1 MELYSALLQACSNYQ
16 DSIAFDGEMGR
27 MTYTE
32 LLGRSN
38 VVGHQLVKRFGTER
52 RNIGLLIPNTP
63 YFPLAL
69 FGLLGAGHVAAPFNP
84 LLNPEEL
91 ASLLTHG
98 ECGVLLYDPYL
109 EEAAK
114 AAQAKAG
121 IEIEIVSVADLLATE
136 SPNPAPFQPQV
147 GEDDLS
153 MILYTSGT
161 TGDPKGVMLSHKN
174 VYSNFVSFSK
184 VFHFNSEDTFPCV
197 LPLFHTFAM
206 TVILFGALLNGA
218 RIILFP
224 QFVPQKLLETI
235 FTEPN
240 VILLAVPP
248 MFIMLARFAPENA
261 PSDHKIRIAVSG
273 GGALPVDV
281 GAAFLE
287 AFGHPILEGY
297 GLTET
302 SPAVAVNRPDNNK
315 IGTIGMVLPEVELE
329 IRDEAGNLVAPGEV
343 GELCVRGELVMKGYY
358 KNEEATAKVMLPDGF
373 IRTGD
378 LGFAHDTGQVQIVG
392 RSKDIIVSGGENIY
406 PREIEETLLRYPGV
420 AEAAVVAKADTLRT
434 EVPYAFVVLEEEVSE
449 EITESELRKYCRE
462 HLGEYKIP
470 TAFEFIEEMPKTA
483 TRKIQKE
490 KLRAMLT

>member
-1 MELYSALLQACSNYQ
+1 MELYSALLHACSTYK

-27 MTYTE
+27 MTYAE

-38 VVGHQLVKRFGTER
+38 VVGHQLVERFGAKR
-52 RNIGLLIPNTP
+52 RNVALLIPNTP

-69 FGLLGAGHVAAPFNP
+69 FGLLGAGHVAVPFNP

-91 ASLLTHG
+91 AALLTHG
-98 ECGVLLYDPYL
+98 ECNVLLYDPYM
-109 EEAAK
+109 EESAK
-114 AAQAKAG
+114 LAQAKA
-121 IEIEIVSVADLLATE
+121 EIDVEIISVADLLAAE
-136 SPNPAPFQPQV
+136 APNPAPFQPQV
-147 GEDDLS
+147 GDDDLS

-161 TGDPKGVMLSHKN
+161 TGDPKGVMLTHKN
-174 VYSNFVSFSK
+174 VYSNFASFSK
-184 VFHFNSEDTFPCV
+184 VFDFNSKDTFPCV

-206 TVILFGALLNGA
+206 TVILFGGLLNGA

-224 QFVPQKLLETI
+224 QFAPQKLLETI

-240 VILLAVPP
+240 IILVAVPP
-248 MFIMLARFAPENA
+248 MFLMLARFAPDNA
-261 PSDHKIRIAVSG
+261 PETHNLRITVSG
-273 GGALPVDV
+273 GGALPVDI
-281 GAAFLE
+281 GAAFQQ
-287 AFGHPILEGY
+287 AFHHSILEGY

-302 SPAVAVNRPDNNK
+302 SPAVAVNRPGNNQ
-315 IGTIGMVLPEVELE
+315 IGTIGLVLPDVELE
-329 IRDEAGNLVAPGEV
+329 IRDDDGKPVGLGEV
-343 GELCVRGELVMKGYY
+343 GELCVRGDLVMKGYY
-358 KNEEATAKVMLPDGF
+358 KNEAATAKVMLPDGF
-373 IRTGD
+373 LRTGD
-378 LGFAHDTGQVQIVG
+378 LGFAHESGRVQIVG

-420 AEAAVVAKADTLRT
+420 AEAAVVAKADKLRS

-470 TAFEFIEEMPKTA
+470 VAFEFIEEMPKTA

-490 KLRAMLT
+490 KLRALLA

>member
-1 MELYSALLQACSNYQ
+1 MELYTALLHACSEYK

-38 VVGHQLVKRFGTER
+38 VVGHQLQERFGSER
-52 RNIGLLIPNTP
+52 QNIALLIPNTP

-69 FGLLGAGHVAAPFNP
+69 FGLLGAGHVAVPFNP

-91 ASLLTHG
+91 AALMEHG
-98 ECGVLLYDPYL
+98 ECKVMLYDPYM
-109 EEAAK
+109 EESAK
-114 AAQAKAG
+114 KAQALAKTD
-121 IEIEIVSVADLLATE
+121 IEIVSVADLLATE
-136 SPNPAPFQPQV
+136 SPNPAPFTPQV
-147 GEDDLS
+147 GDDELA

-174 VYSNFVSFSK
+174 VYSNFASFSK
-184 VFHFNSEDTFPCV
+184 VFDFSSKDTFPCV

-206 TVILFGALLNGA
+206 TVIIFGALLNGA
-218 RIILFP
+218 RILLFP
-224 QFVPQKLLETI
+224 QFAPQKLLETI
-235 FTEPN
+235 FKEKSI
-240 VILLAVPP
+240 ILIAVPP
-248 MFIMLARFAPENA
+248 MFLMLARFAPENA
-261 PSDHKIRIAVSG
+261 AEIHNLRITVSG
-273 GGALPVDV
+273 GGALPVDI
-281 GAAFLE
+281 GAAFE
-287 AFGHPILEGY
+287 KAFNHPILEGY

-315 IGTIGMVLPEVELE
+315 PGTIGLPLPDVEVEL
-329 IRDEAGNLVAPGEV
+329 RDEDGTPVLMGEV
-343 GELCVRGELVMKGYY
+343 GELCVRGDLVMQGYY
-358 KNEEATAKVMLPDGF
+358 KNDAATAAVMMPDGF

-378 LGFAHDTGQVQIVG
+378 LGLAHESGQFQIVG

-406 PREIEETLLRYPGV
+406 PREVEETLLRYPGV
-420 AEAAVVAKADTLRT
+420 MEAAVVAKADKLRT
-434 EVPYAFVVLEEEVSE
+434 EVPYAFVVLEEEVRS

-470 TAFEFIEEMPKTA
+470 VAFQFIEEMPKTA

-490 KLRAMLT
+490 KLRALLA